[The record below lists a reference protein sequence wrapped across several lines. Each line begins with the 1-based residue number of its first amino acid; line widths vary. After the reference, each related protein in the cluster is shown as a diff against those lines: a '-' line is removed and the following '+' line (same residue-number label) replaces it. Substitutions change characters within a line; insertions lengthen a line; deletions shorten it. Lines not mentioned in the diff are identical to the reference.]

1 MGTFIQCYRVR
12 SINHSK
18 VTSYLTARFLC
29 RSFGLT
35 NLSSD
40 QLGALSA
47 RFKSGNADKLYGI
60 YQKNRYAHAPTKSP
74 ECKDAACQAVVAC
87 SFEWHTNI
95 YELAECQIKKAKA
108 LEDKGLERGGDLRIL
123 GVIKSMMESE
133 SGDPSK
139 TADVLHPKGDLKV
152 DGSLRLMDVTRVS
165 RVLDPA
171 METGLAEKPAS
182 NIPSTCAT
190 AFLAFL
196 LLATIMRVL
205 DKVFGIKFRWRGLVK
220 GTETEKSRVMKL
232 AP

>member
-1 MGTFIQCYRVR
+1 MLP
-12 SINHSK
+12 SK
-18 VTSYLTARFLC
+18 KHESLESNITYLTARFLC

-40 QLGALSA
+40 QLRALSA

-139 TADVLHPKGDLKV
+139 TADVLHPKRDLEV

-205 DKVFGIKFRWRGLVK
+205 DKVFGIKFRWRRLVK